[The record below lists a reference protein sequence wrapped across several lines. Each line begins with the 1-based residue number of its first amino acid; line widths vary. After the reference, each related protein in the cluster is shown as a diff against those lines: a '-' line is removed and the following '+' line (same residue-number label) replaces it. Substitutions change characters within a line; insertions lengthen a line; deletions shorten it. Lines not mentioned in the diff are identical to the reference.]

1 MMVFMPTVA
10 TTWLLYYLPDDERLK
25 CQLTLELRKML
36 CRTALL
42 TDVSIVFKTNLGHKI
57 QQLFSVSVANVRI
70 DCDVFYVYNY
80 RTAHNTFYVIEL
92 HIISGVR

>member
-1 MMVFMPTVA
+1 MMVFMPTGA
-10 TTWLLYYLPDDERLK
+10 TTWLLYYLSDDERLK

-70 DCDVFYVYNY
+70 DVYNY
-80 RTAHNTFYVIEL
+80 QTAHNTFYVIEL
-92 HIISGVR
+92 HIICGVR